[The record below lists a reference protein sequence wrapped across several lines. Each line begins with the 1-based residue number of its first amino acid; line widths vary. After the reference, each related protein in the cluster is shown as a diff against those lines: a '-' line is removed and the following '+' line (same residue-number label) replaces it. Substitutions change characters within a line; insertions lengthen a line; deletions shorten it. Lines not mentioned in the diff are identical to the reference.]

1 MMPTSHTRQIVSNL
15 NGQKRINLRAA
26 LETQQHK
33 TSAVDMTFGELAR
46 AYLAVH
52 YNGADMQL
60 RKWIGLLDSRSAWEV
75 SAKELARAGI
85 AMIDNGYSPSTVNRN
100 PHMTIADKALNRI
113 VQIMKELELSPKSRS
128 GYRSN
133 YEMSPELKRFLEGP

>member
-1 MMPTSHTRQIVSNL
+1 MMPTSHTRQVVSNL

-52 YNGADMQL
+52 
-60 RKWIGLLDSRSAWEV
+60 
-75 SAKELARAGI
+75 
-85 AMIDNGYSPSTVNRN
+85 
-100 PHMTIADKALNRI
+100 
-113 VQIMKELELSPKSRS
+113 
-128 GYRSN
+128 
-133 YEMSPELKRFLEGP
+133 

>member
-1 MMPTSHTRQIVSNL
+1 MPTSHTRQIVSNH
-15 NGQKRINLRAA
+15 NGQKRINLRVA

-33 TSAVDMTFGELAR
+33 ISAVDMTFGELAR

-60 RKWIGLLDSRSAWEV
+60 RKWIDLLDSRSAWEV
-75 SAKELARAGI
+75 SAEELARAGI

-100 PHMTIADKALNRI
+100 
-113 VQIMKELELSPKSRS
+113 LSRAEGQNSHA
-128 GYRSN
+128 
-133 YEMSPELKRFLEGP
+133 LEGFFITYMRSKRGAYLRRIDVKLR

>member
-1 MMPTSHTRQIVSNL
+1 MMPNSHTRQIVSNH

-33 TSAVDMTFGELAR
+33 TSSVEMTFGELAR

-60 RKWIGLLDSRSAWEV
+60 SCWVIKYFRF
-75 SAKELARAGI
+75 RAI
-85 AMIDNGYSPSTVNRN
+85 
-100 PHMTIADKALNRI
+100 
-113 VQIMKELELSPKSRS
+113 
-128 GYRSN
+128 
-133 YEMSPELKRFLEGP
+133 LKRSVVPLWKKLYSLIGKYEFRPL

>member
-1 MMPTSHTRQIVSNL
+1 MPNSHTRQIVSNH

-33 TSAVDMTFGELAR
+33 TSAVEMTFGELAR

-60 RKWIGLLDSRSAWEV
+60 RKWIELLESRSAWEV
-75 SAKELARAGI
+75 TADELARAGI
-85 AMIDNGYSPSTVNRN
+85 AIIDNG
-100 PHMTIADKALNRI
+100 
-113 VQIMKELELSPKSRS
+113 
-128 GYRSN
+128 
-133 YEMSPELKRFLEGP
+133 

>member
-1 MMPTSHTRQIVSNL
+1 MPTSHTRQVVSNL

-60 RKWIGLLDSRSAWEV
+60 RKWIDLLDSRSAWEV
-75 SAKELARAGI
+75 SAEELARAGI
-85 AMIDNGYSPSTVNRN
+85 AMIDTATALALLTEIFHKLEAFTDGLN
-100 PHMTIADKALNRI
+100 AD
-113 VQIMKELELSPKSRS
+113 
-128 GYRSN
+128 
-133 YEMSPELKRFLEGP
+133 F